1 MNNSKKAKI
10 LILPW
15 TLWKHF
21 TILLFSGYA
30 DLPRHPMFWG
40 NTADAQNS
48 AMLLPMSKN
57 RFDEIIQNLHLA
69 DNSSLDPND
78 KLKKVSQLIEK
89 INEQC
94 LLQIF
99 NKTNS

>member
-1 MNNSKKAKI
+1 
-10 LILPW
+10 
-15 TLWKHF
+15 
-21 TILLFSGYA
+21 
-30 DLPRHPMFWG
+30 
-40 NTADAQNS
+40 
-48 AMLLPMSKN
+48 MLLPMSKN

-94 LLQIF
+94 LLHIF
-99 NKTNS
+99 NRTNS